1 MSTRH
6 RFIWIIVGVTHLAL
20 MAGLVVSDQSVFG
33 GRRLNAEN
41 LVTVS
46 LVNEINAEPVSINS
60 NSIPKSSEN
69 LSSANSASVEN
80 KISLPV
86 DLAALPAVRHLS
98 SIYSPPVFLVRENPQ
113 YPADALSESRQGK
126 VVVKVFISAQGKVES
141 TQILESS
148 GSSVLD
154 QAAELAAR
162 SSQFNPAE
170 RDHQP
175 ISAEA
180 TATYRFELR

>member
-1 MSTRH
+1 MSPRH
-6 RFIWIIVGVTHLAL
+6 RFIWIIVGATHLAL
-20 MAGLVVSDQSVFG
+20 MAGLVVSDQGVFG
-33 GRRLNAEN
+33 NQRKLPEN
-41 LVTVS
+41 FVTVS
-46 LVNEINAEPVSINS
+46 LVNEINSESVSRDSQAIS
-60 NSIPKSSEN
+60 KSTEN
-69 LSSANSASVEN
+69 LSSAHSASVEN

-86 DLAALPAVRHLS
+86 DTAVIAAVRPRS
-98 SIYSPPVFLVRENPQ
+98 SVYTAPIFLVRESPQ
-113 YPADALSESRQGK
+113 YPAEALSEGRQGK

-148 GSSVLD
+148 GSPVLD
-154 QAAELAAR
+154 KAAELAAS

>member
-1 MSTRH
+1 MSNRH
-6 RFIWIIVGVTHLAL
+6 RFIWIAVGATHLAL
-20 MAGLVVSDQSVFG
+20 MAGLVVSDPGIFG
-33 GRRLNAEN
+33 GRRVNTEN
-41 LVTVS
+41 FVTVS
-46 LVNEINAEPVSINS
+46 LVNEISPDSVTTD
-60 NSIPKSSEN
+60 PHFKSAAN
-69 LSSANSASVEN
+69 LSSASSALVEN
-80 KISLPV
+80 KITLPT
-86 DLAALPAVRHLS
+86 DLAVAPVVRHQPS
-98 SIYSPPVFLVRENPQ
+98 FYSPPIFLVRENPQ
-113 YPADALSESRQGK
+113 YPAEALNGGHQGK

-141 TQILESS
+141 TQVLESS
-148 GSSVLD
+148 GSSILD

>member
-6 RFIWIIVGVTHLAL
+6 RFIWIAVGASHLAL
-20 MAGLVVSDQSVFG
+20 MAGLVVSDRGVFG
-33 GRRLNAEN
+33 NQRKQPEN
-41 LVTVS
+41 FVTVS
-46 LVNEINAEPVSINS
+46 LVNEINSEPVSKDS
-60 NSIPKSSEN
+60 NSISKSPEN
-69 LSSANSASVEN
+69 LSSANAASVES

-86 DLAALPAVRHLS
+86 DIAVVPAVRHQS
-98 SIYSPPVFLVRENPQ
+98 SIYSPPVFLVRESPQ
-113 YPADALSESRQGK
+113 YPAEALSEGRQGK

-141 TQILESS
+141 TQVLESS

-154 QAAELAAR
+154 KAAELAAR
-162 SSQFNPAE
+162 TSQFNPAAQ
-170 RDHQP
+170 DHQP

>member
-20 MAGLVVSDQSVFG
+20 MAGLVVSDQGLFG
-33 GRRLNAEN
+33 SRRVNAEN
-41 LVTVS
+41 FVTVS
-46 LVNEINAEPVSINS
+46 LVNEINSEPVSTNS
-60 NSIPKSSEN
+60 APKSSEN
-69 LSSANSASVEN
+69 LSSANSVSVET

-86 DLAALPAVRHLS
+86 DSTTVPAVRHPS
-98 SIYSPPVFLVRENPQ
+98 SIYTPPMFLVRENPQ

>member
-1 MSTRH
+1 M
-6 RFIWIIVGVTHLAL
+6 
-20 MAGLVVSDQSVFG
+20 
-33 GRRLNAEN
+33 
-41 LVTVS
+41 
-46 LVNEINAEPVSINS
+46 
-60 NSIPKSSEN
+60 
-69 LSSANSASVEN
+69 EN

-86 DLAALPAVRHLS
+86 DLAVVPTVHHQS
-98 SIYSPPVFLVRENPQ
+98 SLYSPPIFLVRENPQ
-113 YPADALSESRQGK
+113 YPADALRESRQGK

-175 ISAEA
+175 VSAEA